1 MTGKDVGCYYFL
13 LWTRF
18 SACRWVSA
26 VLLLAE
32 PGQKMIRDLGIMWK
46 RMELEMFV
54 LLSRGGSGGA
64 DVFKHG
70 GDDRSWRS
78 LTSSCI
84 SSLGVG
90 AAAAWWV
97 SDVCFLFFFSPR
109 SFWFFVLVFVSFFYL
124 FFSPFFP
131 FFLSLFF
138 LSNSIF
144 CTHDQSWT
152 QKQAECCDVSQDQR
166 SNDFQ
171 GNIYVSKATFQLLKA
186 TFLYQRQTLRKWRQC
201 WKMFLDTGMEQVDT
215 ILNRIELR
223 KWRNERTTE
232 WKRSRKM
239 YSTRRWKIGK
249 QYAFDDSAS
258 SGAKR
263 FRDSSKVL
271 VCYCFPVFR
280 LIGESIFLE
289 LFH

>member
-124 FFSPFFP
+124 FFFPSSPSF
-131 FFLSLFF
+131 SLFF
-138 LSNSIF
+138 SCQTAFSVPTIRAE
-144 CTHDQSWT
+144 HRSKQSAVMSART
-152 QKQAECCDVSQDQR
+152 NVLM
-166 SNDFQ
+166 
-171 GNIYVSKATFQLLKA
+171 ISKATFM
-186 TFLYQRQTLRKWRQC
+186 FQRQHSN
-201 WKMFLDTGMEQVDT
+201 F
-215 ILNRIELR
+215 
-223 KWRNERTTE
+223 
-232 WKRSRKM
+232 
-239 YSTRRWKIGK
+239 
-249 QYAFDDSAS
+249 
-258 SGAKR
+258 
-263 FRDSSKVL
+263 
-271 VCYCFPVFR
+271 
-280 LIGESIFLE
+280 
-289 LFH
+289 